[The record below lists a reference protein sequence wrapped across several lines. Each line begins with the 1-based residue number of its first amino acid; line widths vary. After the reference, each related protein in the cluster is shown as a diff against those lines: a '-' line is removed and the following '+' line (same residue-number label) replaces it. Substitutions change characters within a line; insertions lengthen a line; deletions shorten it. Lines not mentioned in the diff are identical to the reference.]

1 MAIRAATQTQLL
13 TFQTAGRTFC
23 IPMNQTLEILLPEGF
38 RPVPLTLP
46 YVEGVLDYR
55 GTLVAVFDLRKR
67 FEVEGENPA
76 GLLLVLQRDSTPFC
90 LHVDSVGGIATVEE
104 GEILSPP
111 LKLMGIQSRFLIG
124 IIKQDRQ
131 VLPILNVPTLLASPD
146 PIRLEIA

>member
-1 MAIRAATQTQLL
+1 
-13 TFQTAGRTFC
+13 
-23 IPMNQTLEILLPEGF
+23 MNQTLEILLPEGF

-46 YVEGVLDYR
+46 CVEGILDYR

-67 FEVEGENPA
+67 FEVEGENLA